1 MKTIE
6 ECEALLES
14 VGLATILPAKDALLP
29 CLLWEARGDRE
40 RREVWDEAMERVW
53 TWKDDLPARKTAWL
67 GQLFG
72 DRVVLLHRR
81 LLPPFLAWR
90 DQPRVKKLYEDGLL
104 THEAFRVVTAVEQAT
119 EPLGRKSLRRA
130 SGLSSREDAGR
141 FDRACR
147 DLERRLLLTRAGRSS
162 TASGWDANSYALV
175 EAWFPTEWE
184 AARSWTNEE
193 ARAAV
198 KEALEQAAPGASERQ
213 LARWMRNL

>member
-6 ECEALLES
+6 ECEALLER
-14 VGLATILPAKDALLP
+14 VGLATILPAKDTLLP

-72 DRVVLLHRR
+72 DRVILLHRR

-90 DQPRVKKLYEDGLL
+90 GQPRVKKLYEDGLL
-104 THEAFRVVTAVEQAT
+104 TQEAFRVWSAVEQADG
-119 EPLGRKSLRRA
+119 PSGRAPLRRL
-130 SGLSSREDAGR
+130 SGLSSREDAAR

-147 DLERRLLLTRAGRSS
+147 ELERRLLLTRAGRSG
-162 TASGWDANSYALV
+162 TASGWDANSYSSV
-175 EAWFPTEWE
+175 ETWFPTEWK
-184 AARSWTNEE
+184 AARNWTKEE
-193 ARAAV
+193 AGAAV
-198 KEALEQAAPGASERQ
+198 QEALEQAAPEASERH
-213 LARWMRNL
+213 LARWMRHP